1 MLQRHLQETYE
12 YLFDTAH
19 EALKGGASFA
29 PFGAGIRKTGEQIH
43 TNVDLAIEKSSP
55 QDHISG
61 LIAGFRLDE
70 EQNGL
75 IAAGLVFDGHARSD
89 DAAYTSPAPVVS
101 TAVTE
106 GAGTCSTRPAVQRRA
121 PRAPSVTI
129 TAWASIEPNAA
140 ASTAFT
146 TAMSTMSNRPP

>member
-19 EALKGGASFA
+19 RALREGGSFA

-43 TNVDLAIEKSSP
+43 TNVDLAIETSSP

-75 IAAGLVFDGHARSD
+75 MAAGLVFDGQAPS
-89 DAAYTSPAPVVS
+89 DAARALCFHI
-101 TAVTE
+101 E
-106 GAGTCSTRPAVQRRA
+106 GANGRAVEVIVPYMRR
-121 PRAPSVTI
+121 I
-129 TAWASIEPNAA
+129 TEIDFDEPQV
-140 ASTAFT
+140 SEVQPEIFT
-146 TAMSTMSNRPP
+146 NVM